1 MFFEIFSKNKKF
13 LLFFKSFFRQCISY
27 QLSTLANF
35 DSKLLFSSIK
45 TYNSLV
51 VQHFAKNAQ
60 QSDNESRLLYELGLY
75 LENCGLSEPVN
86 QVSYKGCTFLKN
98 P

>member
-1 MFFEIFSKNKKF
+1 M
-13 LLFFKSFFRQCISY
+13 
-27 QLSTLANF
+27 
-35 DSKLLFSSIK
+35 
-45 TYNSLV
+45 

-86 QVSYKGCTFLKN
+86 QVCYKGSNFLKKDKKFMTFSCFTDLHACQTLAQIN
-98 P
+98 

>member
-1 MFFEIFSKNKKF
+1 M
-13 LLFFKSFFRQCISY
+13 
-27 QLSTLANF
+27 
-35 DSKLLFSSIK
+35 
-45 TYNSLV
+45 

-86 QVSYKGCTFLKN
+86 QVSYKDCTTFKKSIKTDKKYVKQKLTIFFLFYRFTCPSN
-98 P
+98 PRPN

>member
-1 MFFEIFSKNKKF
+1 M
-13 LLFFKSFFRQCISY
+13 
-27 QLSTLANF
+27 
-35 DSKLLFSSIK
+35 
-45 TYNSLV
+45 

-86 QVSYKGCTFLKN
+86 QVSYN
-98 P
+98 PKKREKIREIDFFF

>member
-1 MFFEIFSKNKKF
+1 M
-13 LLFFKSFFRQCISY
+13 
-27 QLSTLANF
+27 
-35 DSKLLFSSIK
+35 
-45 TYNSLV
+45 

-86 QVSYKGCTFLKN
+86 QVSYKCCTTEF
-98 P
+98 

>member
-1 MFFEIFSKNKKF
+1 M
-13 LLFFKSFFRQCISY
+13 
-27 QLSTLANF
+27 
-35 DSKLLFSSIK
+35 
-45 TYNSLV
+45 

-86 QVSYKGCTFLKN
+86 QVSYKGCTTFKRSIKTDKIYMIQKLTSFFLFYRFTCPSN
-98 P
+98 PRPN